1 MWWRIKLIMSFI
13 YTHNISPRKFKRV
26 PKTKSYY
33 EAVEKQNKLLRSI
46 GIDPHRTIRRDS
58 FKVMPLEQVGKL
70 QTFNNTKPAALA
82 HSVEQLICNHQ
93 VVSSN
98 PTGGTKPV
106 HNVKL
111 EVSKQFTIAP
121 AYNKGPSM
129 VVPKRDIK
137 DIGR

>member
-1 MWWRIKLIMSFI
+1 
-13 YTHNISPRKFKRV
+13 
-26 PKTKSYY
+26 
-33 EAVEKQNKLLRSI
+33 
-46 GIDPHRTIRRDS
+46 
-58 FKVMPLEQVGKL
+58 
-70 QTFNNTKPAALA
+70 
-82 HSVEQLICNHQ
+82 LICNHQ